1 MNQHEQINVGLLL
14 FPNLTQLDL
23 TGPWEVFT
31 SLPGVTT
38 HLVWKTLEPVT
49 AAKGMRIMPDL
60 RFQDCPQFDVI
71 CIPGGPGM
79 NSLLT
84 DPQTLDFVRQQAKGA
99 RYVTSVCTGSLV
111 LGAAGLLQGKRA
123 ACHWMSRD
131 LLTRFGAIPVNA
143 RVVVDGSTI
152 TGGGVTAGIDFALRV
167 AAELLG
173 EEAAQAVQLGL
184 EYNPAP
190 PFATGSPESA
200 PATLVAAMLRM
211 AEPMQA
217 VRRAQVE
224 LAARALTVS

>member
-1 MNQHEQINVGLLL
+1 MSGQEHLTVGLLL
-14 FPNLTQLDL
+14 FPQLTQLDL

-49 AAKGMRIMPDL
+49 AAKGMRILPDL
-60 RFQDCPQFDVI
+60 RFQDCPQFDVF

-84 DPQTLDFVRQQAKGA
+84 DQETLDFVRRQAHGA
-99 RYVTSVCTGSLV
+99 RYITSVCTGSLV

-131 LLTRFGAIPVNA
+131 MLARFGAIPVNQ
-143 RVVVDGSTI
+143 RVVVDGNTI

-167 AAELLG
+167 AAELVG
-173 EEAAQAVQLGL
+173 EQAAQAVQLGL

-190 PFATGSPESA
+190 PFAAGSPESA
-200 PATLVAAMLRM
+200 PAAVVAALLRL

-217 VRRAQVE
+217 VRRSQVE
-224 LAARALTVS
+224 AAARALASS